1 MRLAMQHPSIGAVG
15 ADALFVSALQ
25 RSDEPSARQ
34 VRQAVAAA
42 IRAHGAQGCAGRVA
56 QEYGDHP
63 ETAAAR
69 MCWARTV
76 AGEALGDAAP
86 KAARARKLGHALVA
100 HARHAA

>member
-1 MRLAMQHPSIGAVG
+1 MRHPGISAVG

-42 IRAHGAQGCAGRVA
+42 VRAYGAHGCAERVA

-69 MCWARTV
+69 MRWARTT
-76 AGEALGDAAP
+76 ATKAAGDATPEAP
-86 KAARARKLGHALVA
+86 GARKLAHRLVA
-100 HARHAA
+100 HLGHAA